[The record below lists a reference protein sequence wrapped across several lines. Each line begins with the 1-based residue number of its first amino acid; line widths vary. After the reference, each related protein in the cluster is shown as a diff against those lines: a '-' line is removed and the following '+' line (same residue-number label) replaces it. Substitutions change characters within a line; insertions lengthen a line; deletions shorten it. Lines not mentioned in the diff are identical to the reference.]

1 MASSLRCET
10 CAGDRAN
17 ASTAPS
23 GTCGRFYRRIGI
35 PERAKAEDAV
45 AAFKSGVLEI
55 EMPGDSGPR
64 GEETH
69 RRNQGLTQGT
79 ATQRTVRFDNALTVA
94 FEGQPRGGC
103 PSLHSLAMTL
113 GCQLEL
119 VKQRRSV
126 MV

>member
-35 PERAKAEDAV
+35 PERVKAEDAV

-55 EMPGDSGPR
+55 EMPAIPVP
-64 GEETH
+64 EVKK
-69 RRNQGLTQGT
+69 
-79 ATQRTVRFDNALTVA
+79 RTV
-94 FEGQPRGGC
+94 EIKG
-103 PSLHSLAMTL
+103 
-113 GCQLEL
+113 
-119 VKQRRSV
+119 
-126 MV
+126 